1 MQEVNRLQGT
11 LGPGDRTKLT
21 EYLDSVREIEQRI
34 QATEKKGASSPL
46 ELPDRPVD
54 IPDTFEEHA
63 KLMYDLMV
71 LGYRADVTRV
81 FTMIMARELSSRTYP
96 NIGVPEQHHAVSHH
110 RNDPVLIAK
119 KAEDRHLS
127 RVAVSDISSKSCK
140 ILPTATARCSITA

>member
-1 MQEVNRLQGT
+1 MAEPRRSGWRRCKQTGSILDSVMQEVSRLQGT

-34 QATEKKGASSPL
+34 QSTEKKGASEPL

-54 IPDTFEEHA
+54 VPETFEEHA

-81 FTMIMARELSSRTYP
+81 FTMIMARELSRYFTMEICPETTAPCRAVAPDQRTSP
-96 NIGVPEQHHAVSHH
+96 SAFGG
-110 RNDPVLIAK
+110 
-119 KAEDRHLS
+119 
-127 RVAVSDISSKSCK
+127 
-140 ILPTATARCSITA
+140 ILLMFSG